1 MGMGKGEFNPKVYH
15 VVEEKMT
22 KAKAEENCRD
32 LGLDLALLD
41 SAEENSFLAQTYGSK
56 VTEANQ
62 NLTEHGFWLG
72 GGRKRPGSRGG
83 QWRWGKSGHIWAGR
97 GTGISNLSQDL
108 INKIPDI
115 ILCT

>member
-22 KAKAEENCRD
+22 KAKAQENCRD

-56 VTEANQ
+56 VTEANR

-72 GGRKRPGSRGG
+72 GVRTRPGSA
-83 QWRWGKSGHIWAGR
+83 QWRWGKSGNIWGGR
-97 GTGISNLSQDL
+97 GTGISNFSQDL

>member
-1 MGMGKGEFNPKVYH
+1 MGKGEFNPKVYH

-56 VTEANQ
+56 VTEANR
-62 NLTEHGFWLG
+62 NLAEHGFWLG
-72 GGRKRPGSRGG
+72 GVRTRPGSD
-83 QWRWGKSGHIWAGR
+83 QWRWGKSGLSWKGKS
-97 GTGISNLSQDL
+97 GNLKLLARFD
-108 INKIPDI
+108 
-115 ILCT
+115 